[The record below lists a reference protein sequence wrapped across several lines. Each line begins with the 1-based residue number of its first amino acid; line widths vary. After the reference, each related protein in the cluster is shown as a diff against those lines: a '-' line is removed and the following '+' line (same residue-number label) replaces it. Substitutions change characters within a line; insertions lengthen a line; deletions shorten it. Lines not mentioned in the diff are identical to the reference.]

1 MYSISNIIVQV
12 SINNFGVDT
21 MAAWTAYSKI
31 DFIFWMINSAFG
43 ISVMTFVGQNYGAG
57 KCDRIRRGT
66 KICLGMALISAVSV
80 SIILMSAERFL
91 FGIFV
96 NDAGV
101 VEIGI
106 RMMNV
111 IAPAYLLFAFI
122 EVFSGALL
130 CTGSSGS
137 LHTDHDGWHLCAPYD
152 LGDTCGSSRN
162 FRAGHHLLS
171 DHMGGRCACD
181 EHLLHLQAEKNI
193 SGKIATKIRE
203 YIRETCLL
211 SIWIMIRFLFFS
223 CLLRNSQSVN

>member
-1 MYSISNIIVQV
+1 MGPHPGEVQ
-12 SINNFGVDT
+12 
-21 MAAWTAYSKI
+21 
-31 DFIFWMINSAFG
+31 
-43 ISVMTFVGQNYGAG
+43 
-57 KCDRIRRGT
+57 

-122 EVFSGALL
+122 EVFVFRGTA

-137 LHTDHDGWHLCAPYD
+137 LHADHDGWHLCAPYD

-162 FRAGHHLLS
+162 LRAGHHLLS

-203 YIRETCLL
+203 DIRETY
-211 SIWIMIRFLFFS
+211 LF
-223 CLLRNSQSVN
+223 